1 MKIKC
6 IYLWL
11 LTLLA
16 LAATAQPVQQTQEWE
31 WYLDEVVSETFVG
44 RNFFEYYYT
53 PSAAD
58 MEQQRSRGEVTYFL
72 NSPDGLNSKKVR
84 DMIDRGVM
92 TVNEGREILQLPPV
106 PGGDVLIAR
115 GEYKNADGSSTL
127 LSGSVK
133 EKDFD
138 LGGDDDIYNDTDG
151 RGEED
156 KDE

>member
-1 MKIKC
+1 
-6 IYLWL
+6 
-11 LTLLA
+11 
-16 LAATAQPVQQTQEWE
+16 
-31 WYLDEVVSETFVG
+31 
-44 RNFFEYYYT
+44 
-53 PSAAD
+53 
-58 MEQQRSRGEVTYFL
+58 
-72 NSPDGLNSKKVR
+72 
-84 DMIDRGVM
+84 
-92 TVNEGREILQLPPV
+92 LQLPPV